1 MRALQCQQLG
11 KPADLKLVEIPDLP
25 SPGAGEI
32 KVAVAAA
39 GLNFAD
45 TLMIAGQYQVKPDL
59 PFVPGLELAGT
70 VLEVGPPESGGGES
84 RVKPG
89 DRVMAAVSHGAF
101 AGQAMVRS
109 LDAIPVPEGMDL
121 KIAGGYVIAY
131 GTSYGALVWKAR
143 LQKDEILLVHGAA
156 GGVGLT
162 AVEIGK
168 ALGAIVIATAG
179 GADKC
184 LIAREHGADHAIDYK
199 TENLRDRVK
208 AICTELGREG
218 VDVVYDPVGGEIF
231 EASLRCTAWGARL
244 LVVGFA
250 AGQIQKIPANILLV
264 KNIDAQGFYWGSYR
278 RHRPDLVAEGFAALA
293 RFFAAGRLK
302 PHISHQMELG
312 DYAQAFDLLISR
324 RSTGKI
330 VLLA

>member
-1 MRALQCQQLG
+1 MRALQCQTLG
-11 KPADLKLVEIPDLP
+11 KPSDLKLVDLPDLP
-25 SPGAGEI
+25 SPKAGEI
-32 KVAVAAA
+32 KVKVASA

-45 TLMIAGQYQVKPDL
+45 TLMIAGQYQQKPEL
-59 PFVPGLELAGT
+59 PFTPGLEIGGT
-70 VLEVGPPESGGGES
+70 VLEIGPGETRIKVGD
-84 RVKPG
+84 K
-89 DRVMAAVSHGAF
+89 VMAAVDHGGF
-101 AGQAMVRS
+101 AEQAIARAADVVP
-109 LDAIPVPEGMDL
+109 IPTGMDPVV
-121 KIAGGYVIAY
+121 AGGFVIAY

-143 LQKDEILLVHGAA
+143 LKEGELLLVHGAA

-168 ALGAIVIATAG
+168 ALGAKVIATAG

-184 LIAREHGADHAIDYK
+184 AVAAEHGADWTIDYRS
-199 TENLRDRVK
+199 ENVRDRVK
-208 AICTELGREG
+208 SIVAEVGRDG

-231 EASLRCTAWGARL
+231 DASLRCVAWGARL

-278 RHRPDLVAEGFAALA
+278 RHHPALILECFEGLG
-293 RFFAAGRLK
+293 RLYAAGRLK
-302 PHISHQMELG
+302 PHISHRFALEN
-312 DYAQAFDLLISR
+312 YSQAFDILVAR

-330 VLLA
+330 VLTT

>member
-1 MRALQCQQLG
+1 MRALQCQILG

-25 SPGAGEI
+25 SPQAGEI
-32 KVAVAAA
+32 KVKVASA

-45 TLMIAGQYQVKPDL
+45 TLMIAGQYQQKPEL
-59 PFVPGLELAGT
+59 PFTPGLELAGR
-70 VLEVGPPESGGGES
+70 VLEVGPGET
-84 RVKPG
+84 RIKVG
-89 DRVMAAVSHGAF
+89 DPVMAAVDHGGF
-101 AGQAMVRS
+101 AEQAMVRAA
-109 LDAIPVPEGMDL
+109 DAVPIPSGMDPVV
-121 KIAGGYVIAY
+121 AGGFVIAY

-143 LQKDEILLVHGAA
+143 LQEGELLLVHGAA

-168 ALGAIVIATAG
+168 AMGAKVIATAG

-184 LIAREHGADHAIDYK
+184 AVAQQHGADWTIDYK
-199 TENLRDRVK
+199 SENVRDRVK
-208 AICTELGREG
+208 AIAAELGREG

-231 EASLRCTAWGARL
+231 DASLRCVAWGARL

-278 RHRPDLVAEGFAALA
+278 RHRPELIVDCFAGLG
-293 RFFAAGRLK
+293 RMHAAGRLK
-302 PHISHQMELG
+302 PHISHRFDLA
-312 DYAQAFDLLISR
+312 DFAQAFDILVAR
-324 RSTGKI
+324 KSTGKV
-330 VLLA
+330 VLTT